1 MSFFI
6 SDALAEATPAVAP
19 GGLNFVEFVP
29 LILIFIVFYF
39 MLIRPQMKRAKEHK
53 KLIEAL
59 AKNDEVVTSGGL
71 LGKIT
76 RVDESF
82 ITIEI
87 ATAVEIKVQRSS
99 VTSVVPKPFRFFG
112 SRMLSGMSTVS

>member
-6 SDALAEATPAVAP
+6 SDAWAETAPAVAP
-19 GGLNFVEFVP
+19 GGLNIIEFVP

-76 RVDESF
+76 RVEESF

-87 ATAVEIKVQRSS
+87 APGVEIKVQRSS
-99 VTSVVPKPFRFFG
+99 VTSVVPKG
-112 SRMLSGMSTVS
+112 TYKS

>member
-6 SDALAEATPAVAP
+6 SDAWAEAAPAVAP
-19 GGLNFVEFVP
+19 GGLKMMDLGMFV
-29 LILIFIVFYF
+29 LIFIVFYF

-82 ITIEI
+82 IAIEI
-87 ATAVEIKVQRSS
+87 ASGVEIKVQRSA
-99 VTSVVPKPFRFFG
+99 VTSVVPKG
-112 SRMLSGMSTVS
+112 TYKS

>member
-6 SDALAEATPAVAP
+6 SDAWAEAAPAVAP
-19 GGLNFVEFVP
+19 GGLNIIEFIP

-53 KLIEAL
+53 KLIETL

-76 RVDESF
+76 R
-82 ITIEI
+82 I
-87 ATAVEIKVQRSS
+87 
-99 VTSVVPKPFRFFG
+99 
-112 SRMLSGMSTVS
+112 LSTFLQG

>member
-6 SDALAEATPAVAP
+6 SDAWAEAAPAAATGIP
-19 GGLNFVEFVP
+19 NLIEFVP

-87 ATAVEIKVQRSS
+87 ATGVEIKVQRSS
-99 VTSVVPKPFRFFG
+99 VTSIVPKG
-112 SRMLSGMSTVS
+112 TYKS

>member
-6 SDALAEATPAVAP
+6 SDAWAEAAPAVAP
-19 GGLNFVEFVP
+19 AGFQMMDLGMLV
-29 LILIFIVFYF
+29 LIFIVFYF
-39 MLIRPQMKRAKEHK
+39 MLLRPQMKRAKEHK

-87 ATAVEIKVQRSS
+87 ATGVEIKVQRSS
-99 VTSVVPKPFRFFG
+99 VTSIVPKG
-112 SRMLSGMSTVS
+112 TYKS

>member
-6 SDALAEATPAVAP
+6 SNAWAEAAPAAATGIP
-19 GGLNFVEFVP
+19 NLIEFVP

-87 ATAVEIKVQRSS
+87 ATGVEIKVQRSS
-99 VTSVVPKPFRFFG
+99 VTSIVPKG
-112 SRMLSGMSTVS
+112 TYKS

>member
-6 SDALAEATPAVAP
+6 SDALAEATPVVAP
-19 GGLNFVEFVP
+19 GGLNIIEFVP

-53 KLIEAL
+53 KLIETL

-82 ITIEI
+82 ITVEI

-99 VTSVVPKPFRFFG
+99 VTSVVPKG
-112 SRMLSGMSTVS
+112 TYKS